1 MLQAWMGHEDTTM
14 IMEACAKLT
23 KEREKIDAERLTK
36 FMAIKLSESPQSKAA
51 AVAG

>member
-1 MLQAWMGHEDTTM
+1 MGHEDTTM